1 MKKLFVILIVSLF
14 AVSLGAQEPEVAKQ
28 GAPYEFI
35 HTGEVPATPVKNQ
48 SSSGT
53 CWSFA
58 GIGMVESD
66 LLRLGKGEHDLSEM
80 WIVRHTYFD
89 KAVKYVRMHGKIEFA
104 AGGATHD
111 VYNVIAGRGIV
122 PEEVYSGLQYGTDIH
137 RHGELDAV
145 LKAYVDAVVKNP
157 NRTITT
163 AWQEGLNGI
172 LDAYL
177 GEIPEKFTY
186 RGKEYTPKSFA
197 ESLGFDKNDYV
208 AFTSFSHHPFYSEI
222 ALEIPDNWAWGTYY
236 NVPVD
241 EMMAL
246 IDRSLAHGY
255 AVDWGAD
262 VSEQGFQYS
271 KGFAVVPNTKVED
284 MSDSERARWE
294 QMSARQRSTMVAD
307 ATEPITEMKVT
318 QENRQE
324 AFDNYQ
330 TTDDHGM
337 LFTGTAHDQNGNKFY
352 LVKNSWGTDQLYD
365 GYFYASPAF
374 VAYKTTAI
382 TIHKDMI
389 PKELKKKLGIK

>member
-1 MKKLFVILIVSLF
+1 MKRLFLILITGLF
-14 AVSLGAQEPEVAKQ
+14 AVSLKAQAPEAPK
-28 GAPYEFI
+28 GPYEFTVI
-35 HTGEVPATPVKNQ
+35 EDIPATPVKNQ

-66 LLRLGKGEHDLSEM
+66 LLRTGKGEHDLSEM
-80 WIVRHTYFD
+80 WIVRHNYFE

-111 VYNVIAGRGIV
+111 VYNAIATYGIV

-145 LKAYVDAVVKNP
+145 LKAYVAAVVSNP

-177 GEIPEKFTY
+177 GEVPETFTY
-186 RGKEYTPKSFA
+186 NGKEYTPKSFA
-197 ESLGFDKNDYV
+197 ASLGFDRGDYV
-208 AFTSFSHHPFYSEI
+208 AFTSFSHHPFYTSI

-236 NVPVD
+236 NLPLE

-246 IDRSLAHGY
+246 IDHSLDGGY

-294 QMSARQRSTMVAD
+294 TLSARQRTTMVAD
-307 ATEPITEMKVT
+307 ATEPISEMKVT

-337 LFTGTAHDQNGNKFY
+337 LFTGVAQDQNGNKFY
-352 LVKNSWGTDQLYD
+352 KVKNSWGTDQLYG

-374 VAYKTTAI
+374 VALKTTAI
-382 TIHKDMI
+382 SIHKDMI

>member
-1 MKKLFVILIVSLF
+1 MKRLFLIFIASMF
-14 AVSLGAQEPEVAKQ
+14 AASVGAQTPEAAHKS
-28 GAPYEFI
+28 GPYEF
-35 HTGEVPATPVKNQ
+35 TDTKEAPATPVKNQ

-58 GIGMVESD
+58 GIGMIESD
-66 LLRLGKGEHDLSEM
+66 LLRTGKGEYDLSEM
-80 WIVRHTYFD
+80 WIVRHTYFE

-111 VYNVIAGRGIV
+111 VYNVISNYGIV
-122 PEEVYSGLQYGTDIH
+122 PDEVYTGLQYGTDIH

-145 LKAYVDAVVKNP
+145 LKAYIDAVIKNQ
-157 NRTITT
+157 NRTVTT
-163 AWQEGLNGI
+163 AWQEGFNGI

-177 GEIPEKFTY
+177 GKVPEKFTY
-186 RGKEYTPKSFA
+186 KGKEYSPKSFA
-197 ESLGFDKNDYV
+197 ASLGLDMNDYI
-208 AFTSFSHHPFYSEI
+208 AFTSFSHHPFYTQI

-236 NVPVD
+236 NVPVE
-241 EMMAL
+241 EMISL
-246 IDRSLAHGY
+246 IDRSLENGY
-255 AVDWGAD
+255 AVDWGSD
-262 VSEQGFQYS
+262 VSEQGFQYT

-294 QMSARQRSTMVAD
+294 QMSAMQRNTMVAN
-307 ATEPITEMKVT
+307 ATEPIAEMKVT
-318 QENRQE
+318 QENRQA

-337 LFTGTAHDQNGNKFY
+337 LFTGIAQDQNGNRFY
-352 LVKNSWGTDQLYD
+352 KVKNSWGTDQIYK

-389 PKELKKKLGIK
+389 PKDMKKKLGIK